1 MFTEKNILLIF
12 TIKFLSH
19 ILCLSDKIEYSPN
32 HIFEGTYV
40 WIPRKNAFSPSNN
53 NMVT

>member
-1 MFTEKNILLIF
+1 M
-12 TIKFLSH
+12 KFLSH
-19 ILCLSDKIEYSPN
+19 KYNIIWTEHLTILCLSDKIEYSPN

-40 WIPRKNAFSPSNN
+40 WIPRKNTFSPSNN